1 MSAPVLI
8 WLALA
13 AALAVAAVAVR
24 FFATRLSPPDVTLRY
39 LRPERLSAGR
49 QTFRVGL
56 RLDNANPIP
65 LPILGMTYRLWLDE
79 REIASGS
86 GHPQRRVPRRGS
98 ADIEVLLSADA
109 GHLARTLP
117 RLALTPQPWRYRIE
131 GSVSVLPRLR
141 LPYRHIGAIDLKGLV
156 RLAASLR

>member
-1 MSAPVLI
+1 MLI

-13 AALAVAAVAVR
+13 AALAVAAAAGL
-24 FFATRLSPPDVTLRY
+24 FFAARLIPPDVKLGY
-39 LRPERLSAGR
+39 LRPERLAAGR

-65 LPILGMTYRLWLDE
+65 LPILGMTYQLWLDE

-86 GHPQRRVPRRGS
+86 SHPQRRVPRRGS

-131 GSVSVLPRLR
+131 GSVSVLPQLR
-141 LPYRHIGAIDLKGLV
+141 LPYRHIGEIDLKGIV

>member
-1 MSAPVLI
+1 VLI
-8 WLALA
+8 WLALG
-13 AALAVAAVAVR
+13 AALAVAAAAGLWL
-24 FFATRLSPPDVTLRY
+24 ATRLAPPDVKLRY
-39 LRPERLSAGR
+39 LRPERLAAGR

-56 RLDNANPIP
+56 RLDNPNPIP
-65 LPILGMTYRLWLDE
+65 LPILGMTYRLWLNE
-79 REIASGS
+79 REIASGNS
-86 GHPQRRVPRRGS
+86 HPQQRVPRRGS

-131 GSVSVLPRLR
+131 GDVSVLPRLR
-141 LPYRHIGAIDLKGLV
+141 LPYRHLGEIDLKGIV